1 MEGGLYLY
9 EFHPHLKSNIDK
21 IIELKGIPETVIE
34 IGVFQGFF
42 TFNMTGLVAP
52 QNKNYRHF
60 AIDPF
65 DTSPDLESQV
75 ISQAF
80 DCFLHN
86 LEVFDYA
93 GNIFFMRQNSSA
105 ALMELINKNV
115 QAELIYVDG
124 DHTAPQVLEDLV
136 LAWKL
141 LKPGGIMLCDDSVTW
156 GDDQQVT
163 DTPRLAV
170 DSFLH
175 CYWRKVRVLP
185 LANNWQTAFEK
196 L

>member
-1 MEGGLYLY
+1 MDNGLYLY

-34 IGVFQGFF
+34 IGVF
-42 TFNMTGLVAP
+42 
-52 QNKNYRHF
+52 NKNYRHF